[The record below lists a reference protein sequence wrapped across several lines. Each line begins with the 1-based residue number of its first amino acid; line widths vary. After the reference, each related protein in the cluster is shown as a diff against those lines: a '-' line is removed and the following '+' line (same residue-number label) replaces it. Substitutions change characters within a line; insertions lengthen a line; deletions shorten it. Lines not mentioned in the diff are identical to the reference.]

1 MNVYRIFHID
11 RITLDKINKQASLS
25 GWMKRSD
32 LFCWFFFCLFVQMHN
47 RDTHTHSL
55 REKTTNLTLEWK
67 KAYWHNGLSLSLA
80 PSDSFDNPN
89 SKIRR
94 VQCTRPSQNPF
105 SYWLY
110 SGYWIEF
117 SSELQFQL
125 MDAKPHHISNTF
137 EKLRLNPKQYLNTNA
152 NAKWNEAL

>member
-32 LFCWFFFCLFVQMHN
+32 LFCWFFFLFICSNAQS
-47 RDTHTHSL
+47 RYTHTFTQRKNDKL
-55 REKTTNLTLEWK
+55 NIRMKQGVLTQWP
-67 KAYWHNGLSLSLA
+67 LSLA

-105 SYWLY
+105 SYWLH

-137 EKLRLNPKQYLNTNA
+137 EKLQLNPKQYLNTNA
-152 NAKWNEAL
+152 NVKWNEAL